1 MGEHVAVTL
10 LIRTVTVPRTTQ
22 DHTARTEVRL
32 HTTREQVVQ
41 ETYVQMVVLYLQTVV
56 QPVRM
61 EERVIVHPRP
71 LTATVP
77 VSIQDPTARPEV
89 TTAHKK

>member
-1 MGEHVAVTL
+1 MVTL

-41 ETYVQMVVLYLQTVV
+41 ETYVQMVVLYLQPVL

-71 LTATVP
+71 LTVTVP
-77 VSIQDPTARPEV
+77 VSIQETTARPEV

>member
-1 MGEHVAVTL
+1 MVTL

-41 ETYVQMVVLYLQTVV
+41 ETYVQMVVLYLQPVV

-61 EERVIVHPRP
+61 EEHVIVHPRP
-71 LTATVP
+71 LTVTVP
-77 VSIQDPTARPEV
+77 VGTLDPTARPEV
-89 TTAHKK
+89 TTARQK